1 MIWDKIALKI
11 IILNL
16 NFAKQLKFYSYDI
29 NNGNYHQIYQKDLSN
44 ICFDNIRLINA
55 VIH

>member
-1 MIWDKIALKI
+1 MIWDKITLKI

-29 NNGNYHQIYQKDLSN
+29 NNGNYHQIYQRDLSN